1 LRAQDYRSAVLL
13 RFPDCLSL
21 LYNEGFYAGVLLLNA
36 IGEIVRA
43 VLKQHNE
50 TKSQNDEQNEP
61 KKAAQERHTNRLTR
75 RDTAINTRR
84 RNDSVL
90 NGMAKLP
97 SYLAM
102 RVPLLDLTEQY
113 RVLGDSIRE
122 AINQV
127 LASGRFILGPQVEAF
142 EKAISAYCSTPHAV
156 GVSSGTDALL
166 AILMA
171 LGIGRG
177 DAVMT
182 TPYTFFATAGCIA
195 RVGARPLFADI
206 DPETYNIGP
215 SAIQEC
221 IEKNCRMTSNGE
233 WTTKNG
239 EKVRAIV
246 PVHLFGL
253 CCKMDAI
260 HEISERYRLEVIE
273 DAAQAIG
280 AEFPLRERIAKA
292 GTMGGVGFFSFYPSK
307 NLGAAGDAGMIVC
320 RDKELAQKLRTFR
333 EHGMEP
339 RYFHHVIGGNFRLD
353 EIQAAILAVKLPY
366 LEKWAAARRAA
377 ADFYGAEFARTG
389 LTERIALP
397 AEPYRERGLTN
408 HHVYHQYVIRT
419 PMRDA
424 LREHL
429 DKREIQTAIYYP
441 LGLHE
446 QKCFAYLDYKKGDF
460 PETERAARETLA
472 LPIYPEIPRE
482 AQRYVVSAIA
492 EFFN

>member
-1 LRAQDYRSAVLL
+1 
-13 RFPDCLSL
+13 
-21 LYNEGFYAGVLLLNA
+21 
-36 IGEIVRA
+36 
-43 VLKQHNE
+43 
-50 TKSQNDEQNEP
+50 
-61 KKAAQERHTNRLTR
+61 
-75 RDTAINTRR
+75 
-84 RNDSVL
+84 
-90 NGMAKLP
+90 MAKLP

-102 RVPLLDLTEQY
+102 RVPPLDLSEQY

-122 AINQV
+122 AINDV
-127 LASGRFILGPQVEAF
+127 LASGRFILGPKVEAF
-142 EKAISAYCSTPHAV
+142 EKAMCAYCNTPHAI

-177 DAVMT
+177 DAVIT
-182 TPYTFFATAGCIA
+182 TPYTFFATAGCVA

-206 DPETYNIGP
+206 DPETYNIRP

-221 IEKNCRMTSNGE
+221 IEKNCRRDSRGE
-233 WTTKNG
+233 WKTKDG

-253 CCKMDAI
+253 CCEMDAL
-260 HEISERYRLEVIE
+260 HEISERYQLDLIE

-280 AEFPLRERIAKA
+280 AEFPFRERIAKA
-292 GTMGGVGFFSFYPSK
+292 GTMGEAGFLSFYPSK
-307 NLGAAGDAGMIVC
+307 NLGAAGDAGMIIC
-320 RDKELAQKLRTFR
+320 REEKLAQRLRTFR

-339 RYFHHVIGGNFRLD
+339 RYFHHIVGGNFRLD
-353 EIQAAILAVKLPY
+353 EMQAAILAVKLPL

-377 ADFYGAEFARTG
+377 ADFYGAELERAG
-389 LTERIALP
+389 LTERIRTP
-397 AEPYRERGLTN
+397 FEPYCERGLTN

-429 DKREIQTAIYYP
+429 SKREIETAIYYP

-446 QKCFAYLDYKKGDF
+446 QKCFAYLGYKKGDF

-472 LPIYPEIPRE
+472 LPVYPEISRE
-482 AQRYVVSAIA
+482 AQRYVVNAIA
-492 EFFN
+492 EFFS

>member
-1 LRAQDYRSAVLL
+1 
-13 RFPDCLSL
+13 
-21 LYNEGFYAGVLLLNA
+21 
-36 IGEIVRA
+36 
-43 VLKQHNE
+43 
-50 TKSQNDEQNEP
+50 
-61 KKAAQERHTNRLTR
+61 
-75 RDTAINTRR
+75 
-84 RNDSVL
+84 
-90 NGMAKLP
+90 MAKLP

-102 RVPLLDLTEQY
+102 RVPLLDLSEQY
-113 RVLGDSIRE
+113 RALGVSIRG
-122 AINQV
+122 AIDDV
-127 LASGRFILGPQVEAF
+127 LASGRFILGPKVEAF
-142 EKAISAYCSTPHAV
+142 EKAMCGYCNTPHAV

-177 DAVMT
+177 DAVIT
-182 TPYTFFATAGCIA
+182 TPYTFFATAGCLA

-206 DPETYNIGP
+206 DRETYNIRP

-221 IEKNCRMTSNGE
+221 VEKNCQPDADGT
-233 WTTKNG
+233 WKTKRG
-239 EKVRAIV
+239 EKLRAMV

-253 CCKMDAI
+253 CCEMDALL
-260 HEISERYRLEVIE
+260 EIAERYRLVLIE

-280 AEFPLRERIAKA
+280 AEFPFPDRIAKA
-292 GTMGGVGFFSFYPSK
+292 GTMGEVGLFSFYPSK
-307 NLGAAGDAGMIVC
+307 NLGAAGDAGMVVC
-320 RDKELAQKLRTFR
+320 RDEQLTQKVRTFR

-377 ADFYGAEFARTG
+377 GDFYAAEFARAE
-389 LTERIALP
+389 LTERITMP
-397 AEPYRERGLTN
+397 AEPYRERGLMN

-429 DKREIQTAIYYP
+429 GKREIETAIYYP

-446 QKCFAYLDYKKGDF
+446 QKCFTYLGYKKGDF
-460 PETERAARETLA
+460 PETERAACETLA
-472 LPIYPEIPRE
+472 LPIYPEISRE
-482 AQRYVVSAIA
+482 SQRYVVDAIA
-492 EFFN
+492 EFYS